1 MWPFGKKIKKSN
13 VSLDVTEARTV
24 ESHCFISGNISVQGE
39 VQFSGTLRVDGRI
52 VGKVSSYPNKNGT
65 LVVSKGAFV
74 DGPVETTNIICDGT
88 IHGRVQAS
96 NKLEVR
102 SNGVINGEMHYDKLS
117 TMEGAQ
123 LIGRCHQNIDKTPKL
138 QEVGSPNFGHSLA
151 TRDTAQGSLNALAIA
166 NLGNKKSKF

>member
-1 MWPFGKKIKKSN
+1 MWPFKKKAKTSN
-13 VSLDVTEARTV
+13 VSLDVAEARTV

-52 VGKVSSYPNKNGT
+52 VGKISNYPNKKGT
-65 LVVSKGAFV
+65 LVVSKGAFI

-88 IHGRVQAS
+88 IHGRVHAL

-102 SNGVINGEMHYDKLS
+102 TNGVINGEMHYDKLS

-123 LIGRCHQNIDKTPKL
+123 LIGRCHQKLDKVPKL

-151 TRDTAQGSLNALAIA
+151 TRDTAHTGANILATA
-166 NLGNKKSKF
+166 GFAVKKK